1 MRVLVAKIGLDGHD
15 RGARL
20 VVRLLRDAGHEV
32 IYTGL
37 RQTAETVVA
46 AAEQED
52 VDVIGVSVLSGG
64 HIEIARQLTDQLRA
78 RGVDDIGTVVGGV
91 IPAADI
97 PRIQEAGVDA
107 VIRPGSSTEEVVATV
122 EGAARRTHA

>member
-1 MRVLVAKIGLDGHD
+1 MAKIGLDGHD

-52 VDVIGVSVLSGG
+52 VDVIGVSTLSGG
-64 HIEIARQLTDQLRA
+64 HVEITRQLTEQLRA
-78 RGVDDIGTVVGGV
+78 RGIDDIGTVIGGV

-97 PRIQEAGVDA
+97 PALQEAGVDA
-107 VIRPGSSTEEVVATV
+107 VIRPGSSTQEVVDTV
-122 EGAARRTHA
+122 EGAARRTPA